1 MMVDDLENVFVEE
14 CLQDKVIA
22 LSLDCIGEN
31 HRTAAWHLQEAMTF
45 HDLAA
50 SATKAGNMDAIE
62 HHKNSAKLH
71 HLLAIE
77 YIKLAERIVSNINL
91 HTT

>member
-1 MMVDDLENVFVEE
+1 MVDDLENVFVEE
-14 CLQDKVIA
+14 RLQEKVTA

-31 HRTAAWHLQEAMTF
+31 HRTAAWHLQEAITF

-50 SATKAGNMDAIE
+50 SALEVGNMDAIQQN
-62 HHKNSAKLH
+62 KNSAKLH

-91 HTT
+91 HTH

>member
-1 MMVDDLENVFVEE
+1 MVDDLENVFVEE
-14 CLQDKVIA
+14 CLQEKVTA
-22 LSLDCIGEN
+22 LSLDCVGEN
-31 HRTAAWHLQEAMTF
+31 HRTAAWHLQEAITF

-50 SATKAGNMDAIE
+50 SALEVGNMDAIQQN
-62 HHKNSAKLH
+62 KNSAKLH

>member
-1 MMVDDLENVFVEE
+1 MVDDLENVFVEE
-14 CLQDKVIA
+14 CLQEKVTA
-22 LSLDCIGEN
+22 LSLDCVGEN
-31 HRTAAWHLQEAMTF
+31 HRTAAWHLQEAITF

-50 SATKAGNMDAIE
+50 SALEVGIMDAIQQN
-62 HHKNSAKLH
+62 KNSAKLH

-91 HTT
+91 HTP

>member
-1 MMVDDLENVFVEE
+1 MVDDLENVFVEE
-14 CLQDKVIA
+14 CLQEKVTA
-22 LSLDCIGEN
+22 LSLDCVGEN
-31 HRTAAWHLQEAMTF
+31 HRTAAWHLQEAITF

-50 SATKAGNMDAIE
+50 SALEVGNMDIIQQN
-62 HHKNSAKLH
+62 KNSAKLH

-91 HTT
+91 HTP

>member
-1 MMVDDLENVFVEE
+1 MVDDLENVFVEE
-14 CLQDKVIA
+14 CLQEKVTA
-22 LSLDCIGEN
+22 LSLDCVGEN
-31 HRTAAWHLQEAMTF
+31 HRTAAWHLQEAITF

-50 SATKAGNMDAIE
+50 SALEVGNMDAIQQN
-62 HHKNSAKLH
+62 KNSAKLH

-91 HTT
+91 HTP